1 MEFRVSPVPPGQREA
16 LPSIWRRAVEATHHF
31 LSAADIEFFGG
42 VVAQH
47 LATANDVRAAL
58 DDLGHPV
65 GFVVQSGGDIE
76 MLFVEPRFHGKGVGS
91 RLLDS
96 VAADHDEL
104 RVDVNEQNP
113 SGRTFYAAKGFT
125 QIGRSESDSS
135 GRPFPIL
142 HLRRVS
148 AARPA
153 TGLLSLPDGRALGY
167 ATYGPADGT
176 PVVFLPGAGCGRLM
190 AFGEERLQDRHIR
203 LISVDRPGLG
213 LSDPDPRKSFT
224 SVAAD
229 VARLIDEL
237 VGHPVPVVANSQGA
251 PFGLAVAAT
260 GAVTGLVLASP
271 IDDMAHPPIR
281 ALLPADYR
289 AMIDDVAADPGRAL
303 ATLSS
308 TTADELLDMVL
319 RRYPPGDAPVYGDPG
334 FRARYAAALSDGFRF
349 GADGYARDTVLAM
362 TAWPDGLFAPTAPV
376 TLLMGRDD
384 DAHSPD
390 RGVTLACRLGATR
403 IGVDGV
409 GGSLLWARPDL
420 VFDAVATHGPGA

>member
-1 MEFRVSPVPPGQREA
+1 
-16 LPSIWRRAVEATHHF
+16 
-31 LSAADIEFFGG
+31 
-42 VVAQH
+42 
-47 LATANDVRAAL
+47 
-58 DDLGHPV
+58 
-65 GFVVQSGGDIE
+65 

-113 SGRTFYAAKGFT
+113 SGRRFYAARGFT

-135 GRPFPIL
+135 GRPFPVL

-148 AARPA
+148 AAR
-153 TGLLSLPDGRALGY
+153 TGRVSLPDGRTLGY
-167 ATYGPADGT
+167 AAYGPPDGT

-190 AFGEERLQDRHIR
+190 TFGEERLQDRHIR

-213 LSDPDPRKSFT
+213 LSDPDPDKSFT
-224 SVAAD
+224 STAAD

-251 PFGLAVAAT
+251 PFGLAVGAT

-289 AMIDDVAADPGRAL
+289 ATIDAVAGDPDRTL

-308 TTADELLDMVL
+308 TTPDELLDMVL
-319 RRYPPGDAPVYGDPG
+319 RRYPPSDAQVYGDPA
-334 FRARYAAALSDGFRF
+334 FRARYAAALSDGFRS

-362 TAWPDGLFAPTAPV
+362 TAWPDELFSATVPV

-390 RGVTLACRLGATR
+390 RGVTLARRLGATC

-420 VFDAVATHGPGA
+420 VLDAVSTLEPGA

>member
-1 MEFRVSPVPPGQREA
+1 MELRVRPVPPGEREA
-16 LPSIWRRAVEATHHF
+16 LPSIWRHAVEATHHF
-31 LSAADIEFFGG
+31 LTAEDIDFFGR
-42 VVAQH
+42 VVDRH
-47 LATANDVRAAL
+47 LATANDVRAAF
-58 DDLGHPV
+58 DDYGHPV
-65 GFVVQSGGDIE
+65 GFIVQSGGDIE

-104 RVDVNEQNP
+104 RVDVNEHNP
-113 SGRTFYAAKGFT
+113 SGRRFYAARGFT

-135 GRPFPIL
+135 GRPFPVL

-148 AARPA
+148 AAR
-153 TGLLSLPDGRALGY
+153 TGRVSLPDGRALGY
-167 ATYGPADGT
+167 AAYGPPDGT

-190 AFGEERLQDRHIR
+190 TFGEERLQDRHIR

-213 LSDPDPRKSFT
+213 LSDPDPDKSFT
-224 SVAAD
+224 STAAD

-251 PFGLAVAAT
+251 PFGLAVGAT

-289 AMIDDVAADPGRAL
+289 AMIDAVAGDPDRTL

-308 TTADELLDMVL
+308 TTPDELLDMVL
-319 RRYPPGDAPVYGDPG
+319 RRYPPSDAQVYGDPA
-334 FRARYAAALSDGFRF
+334 FRARYAAALSDGFRS

-362 TAWPDGLFAPTAPV
+362 TAWPDELFSATVPV

-390 RGVTLACRLGATR
+390 RGVTLARRLGATC

-420 VFDAVATHGPGA
+420 VLDAVFTLEPGA

>member
-1 MEFRVSPVPPGQREA
+1 MEFRVGPVPPGEREA
-16 LPSIWRRAVEATHHF
+16 LPSIWRHAVEATHDF
-31 LSAADIEFFGG
+31 LTAEDIDFFGG
-42 VVAQH
+42 IVARH
-47 LATANDVRAAL
+47 LATASDVRAAF
-58 DDLGHPV
+58 DVFGHPV
-65 GFVVQSGGDIE
+65 GFIVQSGGYIE

-113 SGRTFYAAKGFT
+113 SGRTFYAAKGFV

-135 GRPFPIL
+135 GRPFPVL

-148 AARPA
+148 AARPR
-153 TGLLSLPDGRALGY
+153 TGRVSLTDGRALGF
-167 ATYGPADGT
+167 AAYGPPDGT

-190 AFGEERLQDRHIR
+190 AFGEEWLQDRHIR

-213 LSDPDPRKSFT
+213 LSDPDPDKSFT
-224 SVAAD
+224 SMAAD
-229 VARLIDEL
+229 VVRLIDEL

-289 AMIDDVAADPGRAL
+289 AMIDDVAADPDRIL
-303 ATLSS
+303 AALSS
-308 TTADELLDMVL
+308 TTPDELLDMVL
-319 RRYPPGDAPVYGDPG
+319 RRYPPSDAQVYGDPA
-334 FRARYAAALSDGFRF
+334 FRARYAAALSDGLRF
-349 GADGYARDTVLAM
+349 GADGYARDTVLVM
-362 TAWPDGLFAPTAPV
+362 TAWPDELFTATVPV

-390 RGVTLACRLGATR
+390 RGVTLARRLGATCV
-403 IGVDGV
+403 GVDGV

-420 VFDAVATHGPGA
+420 VLDAVCTFRPRA